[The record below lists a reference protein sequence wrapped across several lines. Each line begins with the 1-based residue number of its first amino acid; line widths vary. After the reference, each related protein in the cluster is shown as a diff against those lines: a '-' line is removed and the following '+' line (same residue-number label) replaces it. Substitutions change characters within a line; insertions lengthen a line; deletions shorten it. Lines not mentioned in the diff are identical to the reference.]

1 MNTNTLRT
9 TGNSLGSDN
18 CSSAD
23 DSLLPH
29 TALVAVPLLACL
41 ADGWSSISSILERYA
56 TFLPEWG
63 DSGAMDGM
71 LSD

>member
-1 MNTNTLRT
+1 MNTNILRT
-9 TGNSLGSDN
+9 TGDSLGSDN
-18 CSSAD
+18 CISAD

-41 ADGWSSISSILERYA
+41 ADGWSSISSISAWYA
-56 TFLPEWG
+56 TFLLEWG
-63 DSGAMDGM
+63 DGGAMDGM